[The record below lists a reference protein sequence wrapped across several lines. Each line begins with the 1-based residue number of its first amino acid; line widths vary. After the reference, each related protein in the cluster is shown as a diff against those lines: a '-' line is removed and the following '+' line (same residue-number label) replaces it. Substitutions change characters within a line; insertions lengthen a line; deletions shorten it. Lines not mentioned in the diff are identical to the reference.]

1 MISRETLRKGGHLFG
16 DVGLGLPIAKPVVEL
31 HGGHSEVESEEGK
44 GSTFTIVLPAA
55 GGTTG

>member
-1 MISRETLRKGGHLFG
+1 MTHSATEILRREFP
-16 DVGLGLPIAKPVVEL
+16 GL
-31 HGGHSEVESEEGK
+31 SEEGK